1 MTAIDTKGLSILTNE
16 ALALSNKRSLTR
28 VEERRLSTL
37 MGSISAIKA
46 GASLAEVDQEMFN
59 EAEARNGFKPTKI
72 KRMSE
77 KRMAKAAFMQQLFHC
92 NGTKGVEFR
101 DESEGNLTTAL
112 GTYSSL
118 GHFVPTD
125 FYKDVFAAMG
135 EHDALFDEDVVT
147 VINSDNAHPLQIGTY
162 DDLANVAV
170 QVGEAVDLTG
180 DQVNLGNP
188 DQVVVG
194 AYSFRSPIHK
204 FSLEVFQDLE
214 ASYTAYVLF
223 QKFAADRCARGIG
236 KVLLTGSGTG
246 ATKGLITALA
256 ASGVSPI
263 VATGSATNSGG
274 AETGVNSIGSTDLGK
289 LFYSVNRVWRESSK
303 AGWLMNDSTLQ
314 YLATVVTKQG
324 LPLVN
329 FRDGIPTILGKKVC
343 VSPSMESIGS
353 SEVPVIFGALDQ
365 WVTRLVSDD
374 LTRIRVLKETY
385 IDKGQ
390 IGLQYFMRCD
400 GVLAFNGTGAD
411 CPMNYIQ
418 NHS

>member
-1 MTAIDTKGLSILTNE
+1 MSIDTKGLSLLTQE
-16 ALALSNKRSLTR
+16 ALKLSNKRSLTR

-37 MGSISAIKA
+37 MASISAVKA
-46 GASLAEVDQEMFN
+46 GASLEEVDQEMFN
-59 EAEARNGFKPTKI
+59 EVEARNGFKPTRI

-77 KRMAKAAFMQQLFHC
+77 ERAAKAAFMQKLFHC

-125 FYKDVFAAMG
+125 FYKDVFGAMAW
-135 EHDALFDEDVVT
+135 HDVLFDPEVVT
-147 VINSDNAHPLQIGTY
+147 VIPSTNAHPLQIGTY

-170 QVGEAVDLTG
+170 QVGEAADLTG
-180 DQVNLGNP
+180 DEVNLGNP
-188 DQVVVG
+188 GQVVLG

-204 FSLEVFQDLE
+204 FSMEVFQDLE
-214 ASYTAYVLF
+214 ASYTAYGLF
-223 QKFAADRCARGIG
+223 EKFAADRCARGIG

-246 ATKGLITALA
+246 TTKGLITSLM

-263 VATGSATNSGG
+263 TAVGSSGNTGG

-289 LFYSVNRVWRESSK
+289 LFYSVNRAWRESKK

-329 FRDGIPTILGKKVC
+329 FRDGIPTILGKPVQ

-353 SEVPVIFGALDQ
+353 SEVPVIFGDLSQ
-365 WVTRLVSDD
+365 WITRLVSDE
-374 LTRIRVLKETY
+374 LTRIQVFKETY
-385 IDKGQ
+385 IDHGQ
-390 IGLQYFMRCD
+390 IGLQYFMRAD
-400 GVLAFNGTGAD
+400 GVLAFTGTGAD
-411 CPMNYIQ
+411 CPMNYLQ
-418 NHS
+418 CHS